1 MWALGATAFGHQSS
15 ADHGRGGP
23 RSEVPRAGSGPGS
36 GPATHR
42 SARARCVARRRAAH
56 AERLRARP
64 RGSDSAA
71 LAFTQAAPCA
81 EAAADAAAPPAD
93 AEAPPAAGPPPA
105 GFSAS
110 APRAEESNAADAR
123 VSKSASS
130 SGRSYVLARRT
141 AATVLT
147 QLGAA
152 PATPPRQAAS
162 PPALRRRI
170 ASPPHSSAPHLDA
183 PADTPAGAAAA
194 LARMART
201 TPRGAAGDA
210 RRAAL
215 RDDPRWRA
223 LLARSEALMPAM
235 SLAQQS
241 QSVWAVATLRVAPG
255 DAWLSALLRHSTA
268 ALCAGDAAPPA
279 PRHVAHLAWGAASLG
294 AAPGADWLAA
304 LESAV
309 VAAAA
314 HPDCTAA
321 NVSNMFWAL
330 ATLNAAP
337 GDATVAALCGAATRL
352 LPDFLPQTVPRA
364 QGACAGRVLLGLGAR
379 VL

>member
-15 ADHGRGGP
+15 ADSRGSGGP
-23 RSEVPRAGSGPGS
+23 RSEVPRAGSGPGG
-36 GPATHR
+36 GPAATHR

-64 RGSDSAA
+64 RGSEPAA
-71 LAFTQAAPCA
+71 LAPLTQSAPCA
-81 EAAADAAAPPAD
+81 ESAADAAAAPAD
-93 AEAPPAAGPPPA
+93 AEAHSAAGPPPA

-110 APRAEESNAADAR
+110 APRAEESNAR
-123 VSKSASS
+123 VSKSQANSS
-130 SGRSYVLARRT
+130 GSGRSYVLARRT
-141 AATVLT
+141 AATVMT

-162 PPALRRRI
+162 PPALRRRV
-170 ASPPHSSAPHLDA
+170 ASPPLSSAPHLDA
-183 PADTPAGAAAA
+183 PADTPAGVAAE
-194 LARMART
+194 LAHLART

-215 RDDPRWRA
+215 RDDPRWRS

-235 SLAQQS
+235 SLAQLS

-255 DAWLSALLRHSTA
+255 DAWLSALLRHSTT
-268 ALCAGDAAPPA
+268 ALRASDAAAPPA

-294 AAPGADWLAA
+294 AVPGADWLAA
-304 LESAV
+304 MESAV

-321 NVSNMFWAL
+321 SAFPFWISRHDCAS
-330 ATLNAAP
+330 ADQRAIHSAP
-337 GDATVAALCGAATRL
+337 H
-352 LPDFLPQTVPRA
+352 QT
-364 QGACAGRVLLGLGAR
+364 
-379 VL
+379 